1 MVKLKSLLN
10 EVVRLNSIKEVE
22 ALKPKLAA
30 VAQEVYDAWQISDD
44 GYDELNGGG
53 ICHLI
58 ADELV
63 SVLSEHNIDRC
74 QTVSSTH
81 EQHVYVVGQFREGV
95 YLIDVPYR
103 YYETGGGY
111 SWKKI
116 PDVKFDES
124 FINIEPLNYN
134 PRKFSQYIDPD
145 F

>member
-22 ALKPKLAA
+22 ALKPKLAE
-30 VAQEVYDAWQISDD
+30 VAQKEYDAWQLDDD
-44 GYDELNGGG
+44 GFDFEVGGGG

-58 ADELV
+58 AEELV
-63 SVLSEHNIDRC
+63 NVLYKHGIYRC

-103 YYETGGGY
+103 YYETGGGF

-124 FINIEPLNYN
+124 FINIEPLDYN
-134 PRKFSQYIDPD
+134 PRKLKQYIDQD
-145 F
+145 